1 MGRTVA
7 DLADLAERPDAMVE
21 ELQKQGVRLHEDFL
35 RDPSRQA
42 VATISC
48 VYKALLAQYVVI
60 GARHPP
66 HIPYNS
72 PHPGRPRGASRRV
85 TPTTTK
91 DQSTHREEQRPC

>member
-7 DLADLAERPDAMVE
+7 DLADLAESPDAMVE
-21 ELQKQGVRLHEDFL
+21 ELQRQEVRLHEDFL
-35 RDPSRQA
+35 RDPSLRA

-72 PHPGRPRGASRRV
+72 PHPGRPRGR
-85 TPTTTK
+85 
-91 DQSTHREEQRPC
+91 

>member
-1 MGRTVA
+1 MGRTLA
-7 DLADLAERPDAMVE
+7 DLADLAGRPDAMVE
-21 ELQKQGVRLHEDFL
+21 EFQRQGVRLHEDFL
-35 RDPSRQA
+35 RDPSLQA

-48 VYKALLAQYVVI
+48 VHEELLAQHVAI